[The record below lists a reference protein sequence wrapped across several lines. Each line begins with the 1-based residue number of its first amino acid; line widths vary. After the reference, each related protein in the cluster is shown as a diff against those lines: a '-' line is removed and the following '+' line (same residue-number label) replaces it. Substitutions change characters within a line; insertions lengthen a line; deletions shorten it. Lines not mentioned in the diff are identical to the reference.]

1 MQLDEKKQVLAKNFL
16 FRQLKAKD
24 LGRVAKLA
32 LERHYDHGQIIFQK
46 GQPEREKDIG
56 MMAVIAGRVK
66 ISTCSPDDKEIILNR
81 IEPGGFFG
89 EIALIDGKGHSADA
103 TAIGECRLLFI
114 ARSDFIPL
122 LRRDPEL
129 TLQLLMV
136 LCQKLRNTS
145 DMVETVVLPPIPV
158 RLARFLL
165 KMAEDGGLETP
176 AGLQVNLKLSQ
187 REIGDL
193 IGATRE
199 SVNKQLRAWQEQGMI
214 KMEIGPTTLITF
226 LEEEAVEDLA
236 GGSVVS
242 RVNALGSL

>member
-46 GQPEREKDIG
+46 GQPERKKDIG
-56 MMAVIAGRVK
+56 MMAVIAGRIK
-66 ISTCSPDDKEIILNR
+66 ISTCSPDDKEIILKQ
-81 IEPGGFFG
+81 IKPGGFFG

-129 TLQLLMV
+129 TLQLLMI

-145 DMVETVVLPPIPV
+145 DMVETVRLLPIPV

-187 REIGDL
+187 REIRDL

-236 GGSVVS
+236 GGSVMS

>member
-1 MQLDEKKQVLAKNFL
+1 MQLGEKKQVLAKNFL

-24 LGRVAKLA
+24 LERVARLA
-32 LERHYDHGQIIFQK
+32 LERHYDHGQIIFQR
-46 GQPEREKDIG
+46 GQPKREKDIG

-81 IEPGGFFG
+81 IKPGGFFG

-122 LRRDPEL
+122 LRRDPKL

-145 DMVETVVLPPIPV
+145 DMVETVRLLPIPV

-165 KMAEDGGLETP
+165 KMAEDSGLETP

-199 SVNKQLRAWQEQGMI
+199 SVNKQLRAWQERGMI

>member
-46 GQPEREKDIG
+46 GQPARKKDIG
-56 MMAVIAGRVK
+56 MMAVITGRVK
-66 ISTCSPDDKEIILNR
+66 ISTYSPDDKEIILNR

-136 LCQKLRNTS
+136 LCQKLRDTS
-145 DMVETVVLPPIPV
+145 DMAEAVRLLPIPV

-165 KMAEDGGLETP
+165 KMAEDDGLETP

-187 REIGDL
+187 REIGDR

-226 LEEEAVEDLA
+226 LEEEAVEGLA

>member
-32 LERHYDHGQIIFQK
+32 LERHYDHGQVIFQK
-46 GQPEREKDIG
+46 GQPERKKDIG
-56 MMAVIAGRVK
+56 MMAVITGRVK
-66 ISTCSPDDKEIILNR
+66 ISICSPDDKEIILNR
-81 IEPGGFFG
+81 IGPGGFFG

-122 LRRDPEL
+122 LRRDPRL

-136 LCQKLRNTS
+136 LCQKLRDTS
-145 DMVETVVLPPIPV
+145 DMAETVRLLPIPV

-236 GGSVVS
+236 GGVW
-242 RVNALGSL
+242 